1 LVGETKFIVWFE
13 DVGKGD
19 LALVGGKGAN
29 LGEMVNAGIPVPPG
43 FIVTVDGYF
52 HFLERADL
60 RGEIERLLTP
70 LDPNDSQLL
79 QKVSAKIKEAILTAE
94 MPGEIAQGIEDAY
107 AKLGGFVAVRSS
119 ATAED
124 LAEASFAGQ
133 QRTFLNVEGEDE
145 VVRAVQG
152 CWASLFESR
161 AIFYRSNQELDHLS
175 VGIAVPVQKMVQ
187 SEASGVLFT
196 VEPVTNEDNVVI
208 EAVYGLG
215 EAVVSGEVTP
225 DMYTV
230 DKRDFTILDK
240 VIVKQERKLVRNP
253 EKVGSIEVRDI
264 WVPVPESEQEKQ
276 KLSDADIVH
285 LAKLGVQ
292 IEEHYKFPQDIEWA
306 KEPGALYIVQTR
318 PVTAMKRAEEMART
332 EELLEAQLL
341 LTGSP
346 ASPGVGAGPVRIVL
360 DPSQINEVKQGD
372 VLVAKMTAPDYVPA
386 MKRAAAIVT
395 DLGGRTCHAAIV
407 SRELGV
413 PCIVGAGKATDILN
427 SGQEITVDGSQGK
440 VYAGILAPLLKAKE
454 VSIGPDIETRTK
466 VYVNLADP
474 ELAEAVAG
482 RNVDGVGL
490 LRAEFMIA
498 QIGEHPSY
506 MLAQG
511 RGEEFTQKLA
521 QGLTTFAKAFHPR
534 PVVYR
539 TTDFKTNEY
548 RNLKGG
554 EQYEEQ
560 EENPMLGYRGCSRYL
575 KDIETFKLELEA
587 IKRVREEYENLWV
600 MIPFVRTVEEMAGAK
615 RVLEDNGLRQSEDF
629 KLWMMAEVPS
639 NVFLLDEFIDVGIDG
654 ISIGSNDLTQLVL
667 GVDRDSPMFGEEFDE
682 RNEAVLIALERLIT
696 GGIKRGV
703 TVSICGQAP
712 SVYPELTAK
721 LVEWGIT
728 SVSVSPDAIEST
740 REIIAPVERR
750 LAEVRDEAEG

>member
-1 LVGETKFIVWFE
+1 MGETKYIVWFE

-43 FIVTVDGYF
+43 FIVTVEGYF

-79 QKVSAKIKEAILTAE
+79 QKVSAKIKEAIFTAE
-94 MPGEIAQGIEDAY
+94 MPQEIAQGIEDAY

-133 QRTFLNVEGEDE
+133 QRTFLNVEGKDE

-161 AIFYRSNQELDHLS
+161 AIFYRSNQGLDHLG

-187 SEASGVLFT
+187 SEVSGVLFT

-240 VIVKQERKLVRNP
+240 VIVKQERKLVRSP

-318 PVTAMKRAEEMART
+318 PVTAMKRAEEMARA

-427 SGQEITVDGSQGK
+427 NGQEITVDGSQGK

-454 VSIGPDIETRTK
+454 VSIGADIETRTK

-521 QGLTTFAKAFHPR
+521 QGLTIFAKAFHPR

-740 REIIAPVERR
+740 RQIIAPVERR